1 MLGMNH
7 NNNNFDTIAHDEVFY
22 DEIHDDTI
30 DNDNSN
36 DKIAKFNNNNSSN
49 NSNKWIEKQLEAI
62 NSRGREM
69 V

>member
-22 DEIHDDTI
+22 DEIHDYTI

-49 NSNKWIEKQLEAI
+49 NIIYNDLRSGSI
-62 NSRGREM
+62 NRE
-69 V
+69 

>member
-36 DKIAKFNNNNSSN
+36 DKIAKFNNN
-49 NSNKWIEKQLEAI
+49 K
-62 NSRGREM
+62 
-69 V
+69 